1 MASFVYNQF
10 KAELMNGTY
19 RFDKDLTSSQPV
31 GSATPSL
38 PDTVKVALMAT
49 GHSSSASTNVGWSS
63 VSSNEMTNTSG
74 SAYTADGKTLT
85 NLEVS
90 QESTHGKLDADNISW
105 TSATFTAHYAVL
117 YDDTPTSPADPLIC
131 SIDFSGG
138 QQVTNGTFTI
148 EWAAGGIIT
157 IT

>member
-19 RFDKDLTSSQPV
+19 RFDKDVGANQPV
-31 GSATPSL
+31 SSATPSGA
-38 PDTVKVALMAT
+38 DTIKVALMAT
-49 GHSSSASTNVGWSS
+49 GHSGSNSTNVGWSS

-74 SAYTADGKTLT
+74 TAYTSPGKDLSTV
-85 NLEVS
+85 EVS
-90 QESTHGKLDADNISW
+90 QESTHGKLDAADISW
-105 TSATFTAHYAVL
+105 TSATFTAFYAVL
-117 YDDTPTSPADPLIC
+117 YDTTPTSPADPLIC
-131 SIDFSGG
+131 SIDFGGG

-148 EWAAGGIIT
+148 QWAAGGILT